1 MTRQGDELVC
11 DGQSYPVVDEIPRF
25 VPMQSYADDFG
36 DQWNRFPKT
45 QLDSYSGVDLT
56 ESRLRRCF
64 RGNLAQIEGKRV
76 LEAGSGAGRFTEIFL
91 KYGAQL
97 HSFDMSKAVNA
108 NSSNN
113 SASDNLTLVQASIYD
128 IPFEPAAYDY
138 VMCLGVIQ
146 HTPSPEES
154 IRHLWAMVKPGGHL
168 VIDHYIFRWRSILP
182 PPIGG
187 ADKLYRWRLL
197 RMPQERRYEA
207 VKKIVD
213 FWFPLHWKFRDS
225 KLIQRILR
233 RLSPVYF
240 YYPGLALPDEEAFY
254 QWALLDT
261 HDGTTDYYKHHR
273 SVKQIQKILKELGAD
288 DIQVTLGGNGV
299 EAFCRKPR

>member
-1 MTRQGDELVC
+1 MNTDFSSLRDPQSGARLTRQGDELVC

-182 PPIGG
+182 PPI
-187 ADKLYRWRLL
+187 WR
-197 RMPQERRYEA
+197 RR
-207 VKKIVD
+207 
-213 FWFPLHWKFRDS
+213 
-225 KLIQRILR
+225 QT
-233 RLSPVYF
+233 LS
-240 YYPGLALPDEEAFY
+240 LALASN
-254 QWALLDT
+254 ASGAAIRSSKKNCGLLVPPPLEIQGFKVDPANSPEIVSCSFLLP
-261 HDGTTDYYKHHR
+261 GTGSAR
-273 SVKQIQKILKELGAD
+273 RGSVLPVGTARHPRWDHGLLQASSLRKENSEIPEG
-288 DIQVTLGGNGV
+288 TGG
-299 EAFCRKPR
+299 